1 MAKKI
6 KKLNLFKGAGGPEKP
21 TTTADNLK
29 SEDVVEF
36 ALAVSEGPIRGL
48 HRGAKDFFVGDTPL
62 VNENDARNF
71 DKFAIGV
78 HPGYPE
84 GAALPLDLKL
94 GGVTSNMAVG
104 VNLIQNIAVVRQVL
118 SASRN
123 TIDQLE
129 VRVYISRLLNATSDG
144 STLNETARFT
154 LEYKAS
160 SDDMWLPF
168 VGNDRN
174 VTVFGK
180 TTVGVLKEFRKD
192 VPRLPDADWQI
203 RMMKTSPDNDDHIIV
218 DMTWESIQFTN
229 KEKLTYPNTAIVHGL
244 GVANG
249 QFSSI
254 PEFSGVYDGL
264 VIRVPTNYNPDLRT
278 YDDTFPWD
286 GSFKFAWTNNPAW
299 ILFDLITN
307 TRYGMAAHR
316 RYIDA
321 NRFKFYEAA
330 RWCDEPVNE
339 GLGPAKRPRYT
350 YNDVLIEPRPAME
363 MLQYV
368 AGSFNAL
375 IWDDLQGQIHLRV
388 DKDDPAVQLFTPE
401 NVVDSGGGNT
411 FSYTFTDS
419 SVRANDVSVTFTN
432 PDLDWAEDRR
442 RIENVTTSEA
452 DIEKYGRIPMDF
464 IAVGCTNASEAVA
477 KAQVRLLSALTE
489 TTMVT
494 FTTSRQ
500 GALLNLYDVI
510 LVSDPD
516 MGWSLSGRVSTYDK
530 DFVNFRDSIYME
542 TIKEYTMKLQA
553 QDGIIEVK
561 VRPEQIGHVK
571 RLVLVNKDMPANL
584 PKLCVFTLEEDGGLG
599 FAKPFRVLTL
609 EEVDGSPYLYSVTA
623 LEINRNKYVLSEE
636 GTPITEPTYGF
647 QQPFLPGQPTNF
659 RALSGDEQLLVMP
672 TGEVV
677 SRILCTWRKPFS
689 SIVKGYELQYKL
701 VGDET
706 WESVLT
712 NQTEQYISPIK
723 PGAHYT
729 MRVASI
735 DPQDQ
740 RGTWVTIND
749 YLAIGKAVKPP
760 PLASFIALPG
770 IFQNTLKW
778 GFSSAPDTKKTE
790 VWASTS
796 PNLTSA
802 FLLAD
807 LSFPTNNWVHMGL
820 GLGVTIYYWGRVQDT
835 SGNYS
840 EFSQRT
846 AATTETQPG
855 PILEIL
861 KGQITETELYGHLK
875 DRIDLVDANSSVT
888 GSVAAR
894 LAAEASARDAAILV
908 EAQNR
913 AQALLDETTARTQ
926 SLAAEAQARSQAIAV
941 EAQNR
946 ADALAAEAQA
956 RGTAVSSEASART
969 TADGALATRIDFITA
984 ANGPMLAAISVE
996 TAARVDADGALGRR
1010 IDTTIA
1016 RVADAEGLVSAETQ
1030 ARVSS
1035 DGVLAQAIT
1044 FISASNGPIAA
1055 AVASEQS
1062 ARTTADSALG
1072 QRIDTT
1078 NAEVG
1083 NNKTAITSETTA
1095 RASADT
1101 ALGQRI
1107 DTTVA
1112 RVASAE
1118 ASISSGSTAFA
1129 NADIALGQRIDVV
1142 NARVAGAETS
1152 IINEQTAR
1160 AAGDAAEASAR
1171 QALKTALEAA
1181 DGATLLSAQT
1191 YVQTYAYSKSA
1202 SDSALATMQTTLTT
1216 GYKSYAD
1223 AAKSAAI
1230 SESASYVQNYG
1241 YSKADANAAIAASA
1255 TTLTTAYK
1263 AADTAT
1269 LSSANSYVQ
1278 GYSYSKS
1285 EANSAIASQTS
1296 DLRSTV
1302 GSHTTQIQQ
1311 QITTTNGLKAQYS
1324 VKVDNNGYVSG
1335 FGLSSEPI
1343 NGAPISSFIINADR
1357 FAIVTPG
1364 YAARVPFAV
1373 GYVNGTP
1380 VVGIDGSLVIDGT
1393 LSVKEANI
1401 GTATIG
1407 TLKLQNNAA
1416 TVLSAISGGDGA
1428 GVWTAN
1434 TGAPVAISAMVRGMA
1449 AYDQNNN
1456 TTAYAILYRNGV
1468 ALLTVSTAP
1477 LPLGTA
1483 GGAPFSVPLVFVDY
1497 PAANTT
1503 NYYSL
1508 RGFGSAGVYNIQV
1521 QASVLETKR

>member
-1 MAKKI
+1 MDKKI
-6 KKLNLFKGAGGPEKP
+6 ENLKAFKGAGGPDQP

-36 ALAVSEGPIRGL
+36 ALAISEGPIRGL

-84 GAALPLDLKL
+84 GAAIPLDLKL

-104 VNLIQNIAVVRQVL
+104 VNLLQNIMVVRQVL
-118 SASRN
+118 SASRG

-129 VRVYISRLLNATSDG
+129 VRVFISRLLNAASDG
-144 STLNETARFT
+144 STYNETAQFV
-154 LEYKAS
+154 LEYKS
-160 SDDMWLPF
+160 TTDETWTPF
-168 VGNDRN
+168 VGTDRIVS
-174 VTVFGK
+174 VTGK

-203 RMMKTSPDNDDHIIV
+203 RMMKISPDNDDHVIV
-218 DMTWESIQFTN
+218 DMSWESVQMTN

-278 YDDTFPWD
+278 YDDTLPWD

-299 ILFDLITN
+299 VLYDLITN

-330 RWCDEPVNE
+330 RWCDEPVTE
-339 GLGPAKRPRYT
+339 GAGPGKRPRYT

-368 AGSFNAL
+368 AGSFNGL

-442 RIENVTTSEA
+442 RIPNVTTSED
-452 DIEKYGRIPMDF
+452 DIAKYGRIPMDF
-464 IAVGCTNASEAVA
+464 IAVGCTNASEAIA

-530 DFVNFRDSIYME
+530 DFVNFRDFIYME
-542 TIKEYTMKLQA
+542 TLKEYTMKLQS
-553 QDGIIEVK
+553 QNGIIEVK

-571 RLVLVNKDMPANL
+571 RLIVVNKDMPANL

-623 LEINRNKYVLSEE
+623 LEINRNKYVLSEQ

-659 RALSGDEQLLVMP
+659 RALSGDDQLLVMP

-689 SIVKGYELQYKL
+689 AIVKGYELQYKL

-706 WESVLT
+706 WVSVLT

-723 PGAHYT
+723 PGAHYSL
-729 MRVASI
+729 RVASI
-735 DPQDQ
+735 DPQNQ
-740 RGTWVTIND
+740 RGVWVTIED
-749 YLAIGKAVKPP
+749 YTAIGKAIKPP
-760 PLASFIALPG
+760 PLVTFSATPG
-770 IFQNTLKW
+770 IFQNTLAW
-778 GFSSAPDTKKTE
+778 SFSSAPDIKKTQI
-790 VWASTS
+790 WASST

-802 FLLAD
+802 FLLSD
-807 LSFPTNNWVHMGL
+807 LSFPTNIWTHLGL
-820 GLGVTIYYWGRVQDT
+820 GLGVTVYYWARVQDT

-840 EFSQRT
+840 DFSARA

-855 PILEIL
+855 PILAIL
-861 KGQITETELYGHLK
+861 KGQITETELYDHLK
-875 DRIDLVDANSSVT
+875 ERINLVDGPSSLT

-908 EAQNR
+908 EARDR
-913 AQALLDETTARTQ
+913 AAAV
-926 SLAAEAQARSQAIAV
+926 LAES
-941 EAQNR
+941 NLR
-946 ADALAAEAQA
+946 ANALAAEAQA
-956 RGTAVSSEASART
+956 RGTAISQET
-969 TADGALATRIDFITA
+969 TSRQNEDGALSQRIDYITA
-984 ANGPMLAAISVE
+984 VDGPMLAAISVE
-996 TAARVDADGALGRR
+996 KT
-1010 IDTTIA
+1010 
-1016 RVADAEGLVSAETQ
+1016 
-1030 ARVSS
+1030 
-1035 DGVLAQAIT
+1035 
-1044 FISASNGPIAA
+1044 
-1055 AVASEQS
+1055 
-1062 ARTTADSALG
+1062 ARTT
-1072 QRIDTT
+1072 
-1078 NAEVG
+1078 
-1083 NNKTAITSETTA
+1083 
-1095 RASADT
+1095 ADT

-1112 RVASAE
+1112 RVASSE
-1118 ASISSGSTAFA
+1118 AALTSEQTARA
-1129 NADIALGQRIDVV
+1129 GADTALGQRIDTTVARV
-1142 NARVAGAETS
+1142 ATAEASLGSEQTARAGADTALGQRIDTTVARVASSEAAITGEQTARATADTALGVRIDTTVARVAGAETS

-1160 AAGDAAEASAR
+1160 ASGDAAEASAR
-1171 QALKTALEAA
+1171 AALKTALEAA

-1216 GYKSYAD
+1216 GYKAYAD
-1223 AAKSAAI
+1223 AAKAAAI
-1230 SESASYVQNYG
+1230 SESASYVQNYS
-1241 YSKADANAAIAASA
+1241 YSKSDANAAIAASS

-1269 LSSANSYVQ
+1269 LNSANSYVQ

-1302 GSHTTQIQQ
+1302 GTHTTQIQQ
-1311 QITTTNGLKAQYS
+1311 QISTTNGLKAQYS

-1343 NGAPISSFIINADR
+1343 NGGIVSSFIINADR

-1364 YAARVPFAV
+1364 YAARIPFAV
-1373 GYVNGTP
+1373 GYVNGSP

-1434 TGAPVAISAMVRGMA
+1434 TGAPVAISAMVRGIA
-1449 AYDQNNN
+1449 AYDQNNY
-1456 TTAYAILYRNGV
+1456 TTGYATLYRNGV
-1468 ALLTVSTAP
+1468 ALLTVSSSP
-1477 LPLGTA
+1477 LPLGAA
-1483 GGAPFSVPLVFVDY
+1483 GGSAFSVPLVFVDY

-1508 RGFGSAGVYNIQV
+1508 RGFGSSGAYNIQV